1 MVTTLLTLLLL
12 ALFIWFAFWIV
23 DNVGAPYPLNWIAK
37 AVVAVL
43 AIMYLYNNFSQAL
56 I

>member
-12 ALFIWFAFWIV
+12 ALFIWFAFWVV
-23 DNVGAPYPLNWIAK
+23 DSVGAPYPLNWIAK
-37 AVVAVL
+37 AVVAAI
-43 AIMYLYNNFSQAL
+43 AIMYLYKNFGQGL